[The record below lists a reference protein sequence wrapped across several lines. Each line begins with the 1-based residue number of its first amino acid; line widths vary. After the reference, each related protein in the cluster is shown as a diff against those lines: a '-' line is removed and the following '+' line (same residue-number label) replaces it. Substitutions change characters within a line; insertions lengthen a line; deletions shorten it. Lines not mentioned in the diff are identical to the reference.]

1 MSSGFNTASTS
12 SNVESLFSAALVE
25 YTKKTGK
32 DLRNDS
38 ITNKI
43 GDHDNVDSISNV
55 LQEQSR
61 SFEEFRRGNT
71 KLPQSLKPIVKSV
84 QSLSTVAVL
93 SGNGS
98 GPVSLA
104 RFAIIFP
111 LT

>member
-12 SNVESLFSAALVE
+12 SNFESLFNTALEE

-43 GDHDNVDSISNV
+43 GGHRNSDSISNV

-71 KLPQSLKPIVKSV
+71 KLHQSLETIVNTV
-84 QSLSTVAVL
+84 QSLSTVVVVG
-93 SGNGS
+93 GNGS
-98 GPVSLA
+98 GSVSLA
-104 RFAIIFP
+104 KFAIIFP